1 MSGITGFNQ
10 TLGMNRFRCDL
21 CVYDLCEKCYN
32 SRKAVGSSHQKQEC
46 NPGSSSTADPSLTP
60 TSGGWM
66 SQNVSTSGQVSTEA
80 TNGGVEA
87 PPAVPAPRA
96 AATPGKVRAL
106 CAKPVPGTGGAPWA
120 WQDAPAAGGPTLNP
134 WSVDCAYR
142 LEGGADIVSRLAGQ
156 VRVLDAETIASVNLA
171 IELLNKGSIHCPED
185 MCIVYSTSNQGY
197 YLLHKRGKREAALA
211 SVGVQDQRLYTGLVL
226 TIGGCKCQVTS
237 ALGTGSFGTVWAA
250 ECLEGGPGGE
260 VAIKEIQCRS
270 SAELSN
276 AAFEGKL
283 LEMIQGHSRACGSSY
298 KPGGGR
304 DSRAMSGSRDPLDRM
319 PDLVGTETESTGTE
333 MWRVRLA
340 MTKVPGVPIDRF
352 LEAWRRKRNSGN
364 VSITAQQ
371 HFDFVEACSVA
382 SELVLQLAPTF
393 EHIAKLAY
401 HRDVNSHNILVDGDA
416 SNPVFGLVDFGLAV
430 DLAKWQGP
438 VSSQSWHLV
447 DIGGDCRY
455 WPMSAWLQFEC
466 GWQELSKYPPL
477 SAEYQQQLDFHA
489 LGITALQIL
498 AAMAPQVDDDN
509 LAPQFKALQVAW
521 ERYWED
527 ATRFWQRLLEVFRH
541 GGDQNALK
549 VSCITEGVH
558 NIVGADLAALRL
570 ALRDAF
576 DACSASG
583 PQAGLR
589 QFRPLFAALLE
600 LISAGGTVGFEENKR
615 PPTWQEVY
623 KLAAATEAAACFSPS
638 RAQAELQAGV
648 AAQEKQAQRCSMPL
662 SHRNTTASAR
672 SVLK

>member
-1 MSGITGFNQ
+1 
-10 TLGMNRFRCDL
+10 
-21 CVYDLCEKCYN
+21 
-32 SRKAVGSSHQKQEC
+32 
-46 NPGSSSTADPSLTP
+46 
-60 TSGGWM
+60 M
-66 SQNVSTSGQVSTEA
+66 SQNVSTPGQVSTEA

-106 CAKPVPGTGGAPWA
+106 CAKPVPGTTGAPWA
-120 WQDAPAAGGPTLNP
+120 WQDAPAAGISAPNP

-142 LEGGADIVSRLAGQ
+142 LEGGADLVSRLAGQ
-156 VRVLDAETIASVNLA
+156 VRVLDAETVASVNLA

-197 YLLHKRGKREAALA
+197 YLLHKRGKRDAALA
-211 SVGVQDQRLYTGLVL
+211 RVGLQDQRLYAGLVL
-226 TIGGCKCQVTS
+226 TIGCCRCKVTS

-250 ECLEGGPGGE
+250 ECLEGGPAGE

-270 SAELSN
+270 PGELSN
-276 AAFEGKL
+276 AAFEGTL
-283 LEMIQGHSRACGSSY
+283 LEMIQGSSRACGSSY
-298 KPGGGR
+298 KPSGGR
-304 DSRAMSGSRDPLDRM
+304 DRALSGSRDPLDRM
-319 PDLVGTETESTGTE
+319 PDLVGTETDSIGTD

-340 MTKVPGVPIDRF
+340 MTKVPGVPVDRF
-352 LEAWRRKRNSGN
+352 IEAWRRKRGSGN
-364 VSITAQQ
+364 VSLAAQQ
-371 HFDFVEACSVA
+371 HMHFVEACSVA
-382 SELVLQLAPTF
+382 RELVLQLSPTF
-393 EHIAKLAY
+393 EHISKLAY

-430 DLAKWQGP
+430 DLGKWQGP
-438 VSSQSWHLV
+438 VGSQSWHLV

-477 SAEYQQQLDFHA
+477 SIEYQQQLDFHA
-489 LGITALQIL
+489 LGITALQVL

-509 LAPQFKALQVAW
+509 LAPQFKTLQVAW

-527 ATRFWQRLLEVFRH
+527 STRFWQRLLEVFRH

-558 NIVGADLAALRL
+558 NIVGADLAALRS
-570 ALRDAF
+570 ALREAF
-576 DACSASG
+576 DACSSSG

-623 KLAAATEAAACFSPS
+623 KLAAATEAAACLSPS
-638 RAQAELQAGV
+638 RAQSELQPGAV
-648 AAQEKQAQRCSMPL
+648 AQEPQSQRCSLPL
-662 SHRNTTASAR
+662 SHRSTTASAR